1 MTENLMT
8 AFELLGVGW
17 GGIFVVMIVI
27 YLVSLGLAKPLDR
40 VAVVVRSPLK
50 SLEALRSH
58 GCRRGA
64 VGIRTDSAV

>member
-27 YLVSLGLAKPLDR
+27 YLVSLALSKIF
-40 VAVVVRSPLK
+40 SPGK
-50 SLEALRSH
+50 DE
-58 GCRRGA
+58 
-64 VGIRTDSAV
+64 